1 MKIKTR
7 MIGMDLDGTLLKSD
21 KELTQYTKDVLKRAI
36 EQGIIVMPA
45 TGRPITGVP
54 KELLEFPGIRYAV
67 TANGGRVIDLEKNE
81 AIVEEL
87 LPHDIAEVM
96 MDVFEH
102 YDTFREIYF
111 DGVGYASREALEHI
125 GKYLSVPAMANYIMS
140 TRVAVDDVRVKFDET
155 KLPVDKIQA
164 LFTSVEDRD
173 AARKEIEDVPGIE
186 ITGALPMN
194 LEINAAG
201 VNKGKAMIELGKL
214 LGIPREEIMAF
225 GDGNNDLK
233 MLKEVGTGVA
243 MENAIP
249 SVKEAAEYVTLSN
262 DEEGV
267 AKFIEKYVLD
277 YGKERNMLDI
287 IKVIILGIVEGIT
300 EWLPV
305 SSTGHLILVGN
316 VLKPS
321 MSDAFMEMF
330 DVVIQ
335 LGAIMAVVV
344 LYFHKLN
351 PFSPRKS
358 HKQKML
364 TWQMWI
370 KVLIASVPAGIVGV
384 LFNDIL
390 DEIFYKPIP
399 VAVMLIVYGILFIV
413 VENHNAGKK
422 PSVTRI
428 SQLSVQMLLWIGFF
442 QMLALI
448 PGTSRSG
455 ATIVGALLIGVS
467 REVAAEFTFF
477 LAIPAMFGASLLKLI
492 KFGFHFTGAEFG
504 LLMLGCIVSFGLSV
518 IAIKFLMGYIKQHDF
533 KVFGYYR
540 IVLGGLIIVWTI
552 IQTVIA

>member
-21 KELTQYTKDVLKRAI
+21 KELPQYTKDVLKRAI

-54 KELLEFPGIRYAV
+54 KELLE
-67 TANGGRVIDLEKNE
+67 
-81 AIVEEL
+81 
-87 LPHDIAEVM
+87 
-96 MDVFEH
+96 FEH

-233 MLKEVGTGVA
+233 MLKEVGMGVA

-249 SVKEAAEYVTLSN
+249 SVKEAADYVALSN

-277 YGKERNMLDI
+277 
-287 IKVIILGIVEGIT
+287 
-300 EWLPV
+300 
-305 SSTGHLILVGN
+305 
-316 VLKPS
+316 
-321 MSDAFMEMF
+321 
-330 DVVIQ
+330 
-335 LGAIMAVVV
+335 
-344 LYFHKLN
+344 
-351 PFSPRKS
+351 
-358 HKQKML
+358 
-364 TWQMWI
+364 
-370 KVLIASVPAGIVGV
+370 
-384 LFNDIL
+384 
-390 DEIFYKPIP
+390 
-399 VAVMLIVYGILFIV
+399 
-413 VENHNAGKK
+413 
-422 PSVTRI
+422 
-428 SQLSVQMLLWIGFF
+428 
-442 QMLALI
+442 
-448 PGTSRSG
+448 
-455 ATIVGALLIGVS
+455 
-467 REVAAEFTFF
+467 
-477 LAIPAMFGASLLKLI
+477 
-492 KFGFHFTGAEFG
+492 
-504 LLMLGCIVSFGLSV
+504 
-518 IAIKFLMGYIKQHDF
+518 
-533 KVFGYYR
+533 
-540 IVLGGLIIVWTI
+540 
-552 IQTVIA
+552 

>member
-54 KELLEFPGIRYAV
+54 K
-67 TANGGRVIDLEKNE
+67 
-81 AIVEEL
+81 EL

-277 YGKERNMLDI
+277 
-287 IKVIILGIVEGIT
+287 
-300 EWLPV
+300 
-305 SSTGHLILVGN
+305 
-316 VLKPS
+316 
-321 MSDAFMEMF
+321 
-330 DVVIQ
+330 
-335 LGAIMAVVV
+335 
-344 LYFHKLN
+344 
-351 PFSPRKS
+351 
-358 HKQKML
+358 
-364 TWQMWI
+364 
-370 KVLIASVPAGIVGV
+370 
-384 LFNDIL
+384 
-390 DEIFYKPIP
+390 
-399 VAVMLIVYGILFIV
+399 
-413 VENHNAGKK
+413 
-422 PSVTRI
+422 
-428 SQLSVQMLLWIGFF
+428 
-442 QMLALI
+442 
-448 PGTSRSG
+448 
-455 ATIVGALLIGVS
+455 
-467 REVAAEFTFF
+467 
-477 LAIPAMFGASLLKLI
+477 
-492 KFGFHFTGAEFG
+492 
-504 LLMLGCIVSFGLSV
+504 
-518 IAIKFLMGYIKQHDF
+518 
-533 KVFGYYR
+533 
-540 IVLGGLIIVWTI
+540 
-552 IQTVIA
+552 

>member
-21 KELTQYTKDVLKRAI
+21 KELTQYTKDVLKRTI

-164 LFTSVEDRD
+164 LFT
-173 AARKEIEDVPGIE
+173 PGIE

-249 SVKEAAEYVTLSN
+249 SVKEAADYVTLSN

-267 AKFIEKYVLD
+267 AKFIEKY
-277 YGKERNMLDI
+277 
-287 IKVIILGIVEGIT
+287 
-300 EWLPV
+300 
-305 SSTGHLILVGN
+305 
-316 VLKPS
+316 
-321 MSDAFMEMF
+321 
-330 DVVIQ
+330 
-335 LGAIMAVVV
+335 
-344 LYFHKLN
+344 
-351 PFSPRKS
+351 
-358 HKQKML
+358 
-364 TWQMWI
+364 
-370 KVLIASVPAGIVGV
+370 
-384 LFNDIL
+384 IL
-390 DEIFYKPIP
+390 D
-399 VAVMLIVYGILFIV
+399 
-413 VENHNAGKK
+413 
-422 PSVTRI
+422 
-428 SQLSVQMLLWIGFF
+428 
-442 QMLALI
+442 
-448 PGTSRSG
+448 
-455 ATIVGALLIGVS
+455 
-467 REVAAEFTFF
+467 
-477 LAIPAMFGASLLKLI
+477 
-492 KFGFHFTGAEFG
+492 
-504 LLMLGCIVSFGLSV
+504 
-518 IAIKFLMGYIKQHDF
+518 
-533 KVFGYYR
+533 
-540 IVLGGLIIVWTI
+540 
-552 IQTVIA
+552 

>member
-21 KELTQYTKDVLKRAI
+21 KELPQYTKDVLKRAI
-36 EQGIIVMPA
+36 EQGIIVMPATGRPITGVPKELLEFPGIRYAVTANGGRVIDLEKNEAIVEELLPHDIAEVMMDVFEHYDTFREIYFDGVGYASREALEHIGKYLSVPAMANYIMSTRVAVDDVRVKFDETKLPVDKIQALFTSVEDRDAARKEIEDVPGIEITGALPMNLEINAAGVNKGIIVMPA

-233 MLKEVGTGVA
+233 MLKEVGMGVA

-249 SVKEAAEYVTLSN
+249 SVKEAADYVALSN

-277 YGKERNMLDI
+277 
-287 IKVIILGIVEGIT
+287 
-300 EWLPV
+300 
-305 SSTGHLILVGN
+305 
-316 VLKPS
+316 
-321 MSDAFMEMF
+321 
-330 DVVIQ
+330 
-335 LGAIMAVVV
+335 
-344 LYFHKLN
+344 
-351 PFSPRKS
+351 
-358 HKQKML
+358 
-364 TWQMWI
+364 
-370 KVLIASVPAGIVGV
+370 
-384 LFNDIL
+384 
-390 DEIFYKPIP
+390 
-399 VAVMLIVYGILFIV
+399 
-413 VENHNAGKK
+413 
-422 PSVTRI
+422 
-428 SQLSVQMLLWIGFF
+428 
-442 QMLALI
+442 
-448 PGTSRSG
+448 
-455 ATIVGALLIGVS
+455 
-467 REVAAEFTFF
+467 
-477 LAIPAMFGASLLKLI
+477 
-492 KFGFHFTGAEFG
+492 
-504 LLMLGCIVSFGLSV
+504 
-518 IAIKFLMGYIKQHDF
+518 
-533 KVFGYYR
+533 
-540 IVLGGLIIVWTI
+540 
-552 IQTVIA
+552 